1 MTLNALSVLKGMRVL
16 YVEDDAAT
24 REELAMM
31 IEPWVDTLDVAGN
44 GQAGLALY
52 ASGQHDIVV
61 TDIQMPVMNGLTMC
75 AEIRQLNAQQ
85 PTVLLSA
92 YNDVEYLFRAI
103 ELGITQYITKPVN
116 VEHLLER
123 LADIARNLLSL
134 REQSRYRRLLEQY
147 RLLADESAIVTTLDP
162 NGRITYVNDRLTQLT
177 GHDRQELIGM
187 DMTLLSALDE
197 PATRMEAI
205 WQAAQACEKWAGI
218 VKNRTRD
225 GKLLVV
231 ERSLVPILDESG
243 QVVEVFSLDVDITE
257 LYSSNEVLMEALGQS
272 EHSLQEQRDYLAAYK
287 RALETGTSIC
297 IADAQGRILSA
308 NRQFAELLGYR
319 VRDLSGLKLCSI
331 IPQYDPKSWG
341 AAEREGESADSK
353 ILRVYHKNGKELFFN
368 IAFVS
373 LLNRVGQPESIIL
386 VCQDLTESLETTREL
401 MDTQRELLLLVG
413 QVVENRSQETGM
425 HVKRV
430 GEISRLLA
438 IQYGLDGAHADMIR
452 IAAPLHDVGKVGIP
466 DDILHKPG
474 KLDDSEF
481 EVMKTHANV
490 GYQILRQ
497 INRPL
502 VRMASL
508 IAHEHHERY
517 DGAGY
522 PRGLKGG
529 EISIEGRI
537 VAIAD
542 VLDALGHVRSYK
554 EPWDEDTIRAYLQK
568 HRGHRFDPLLVD
580 LVFANWDDIMGI
592 RGRYQDQ

>member
-1 MTLNALSVLKGMRVL
+1 MNALSVLKGMRVL

-205 WQAAQACEKWAGI
+205 WQASKREKAG
-218 VKNRTRD
+218 
-225 GKLLVV
+225 
-231 ERSLVPILDESG
+231 
-243 QVVEVFSLDVDITE
+243 
-257 LYSSNEVLMEALGQS
+257 
-272 EHSLQEQRDYLAAYK
+272 
-287 RALETGTSIC
+287 
-297 IADAQGRILSA
+297 
-308 NRQFAELLGYR
+308 
-319 VRDLSGLKLCSI
+319 
-331 IPQYDPKSWG
+331 
-341 AAEREGESADSK
+341 
-353 ILRVYHKNGKELFFN
+353 
-368 IAFVS
+368 
-373 LLNRVGQPESIIL
+373 
-386 VCQDLTESLETTREL
+386 
-401 MDTQRELLLLVG
+401 
-413 QVVENRSQETGM
+413 
-425 HVKRV
+425 
-430 GEISRLLA
+430 
-438 IQYGLDGAHADMIR
+438 
-452 IAAPLHDVGKVGIP
+452 
-466 DDILHKPG
+466 
-474 KLDDSEF
+474 
-481 EVMKTHANV
+481 
-490 GYQILRQ
+490 
-497 INRPL
+497 
-502 VRMASL
+502 
-508 IAHEHHERY
+508 
-517 DGAGY
+517 
-522 PRGLKGG
+522 
-529 EISIEGRI
+529 
-537 VAIAD
+537 
-542 VLDALGHVRSYK
+542 
-554 EPWDEDTIRAYLQK
+554 
-568 HRGHRFDPLLVD
+568 
-580 LVFANWDDIMGI
+580 
-592 RGRYQDQ
+592 